1 MLADI
6 VHASE
11 VMYGKKNYE
20 KNHCAVS
27 FLEQDKML
35 VKKKNK
41 HTHYTPQ
48 IYLFQ
53 QTNKTR
59 C

>member
-11 VMYGKKNYE
+11 VMYGKTMKRIIALFHFRTRQN
-20 KNHCAVS
+20 AG
-27 FLEQDKML
+27 
-35 VKKKNK
+35 KNK